1 MSSVLIGIIG
11 IALFMGIAIGS
22 AVFLGP
28 RFEDAQSQSL
38 GSTSVQAVSS
48 VAAAVSS
55 FRMATGYGYGPGLEN
70 TQKLVDGG
78 YLRSVPT
85 NPVISGRDPQ
95 IVGSNG
101 LDYASTPA
109 AQQGTWSP
117 KFVYMSVGTDN
128 GVCSQ
133 VLRMLGYMNS
143 GDSLNAGTTYDPS
156 VGGDQR
162 PAGCFRTN
170 AGASQISAGD
180 YVVYARVGGA

>member
-1 MSSVLIGIIG
+1 LSSVLIGIIG

-38 GSTSVQAVSS
+38 GSTSVQAVSN

-78 YLRSVPT
+78 YLRSVPS
-85 NPVISGRDPQ
+85 NPVATGRDPQ

-101 LDYASTPA
+101 LDYSATPA
-109 AQQGTWSP
+109 AQQSSWSP
-117 KFVYMSVGTDN
+117 KFVYMSIGTDRF
-128 GVCSQ
+128 VCDQ
-133 VLRMLGYMNS
+133 VLRMLGYMSS
-143 GDSLNAGTTYDPS
+143 GDSMNPNTTYDPS

-170 AGASQISAGD
+170 AASSQIASGD

>member
-55 FRMATGYGYGPGLEN
+55 YRMATGYGYGPGLEN
-70 TQKLVDGG
+70 AQKLVDGG
-78 YLRSVPT
+78 FLRSVPS
-85 NPVISGRDPQ
+85 NPVLPGRDPQ
-95 IVGSNG
+95 IIGSNG

-128 GVCSQ
+128 GVCGQ
-133 VLRMLGYMNS
+133 VLRMLGYMGS
-143 GDSLNAGTTYDPS
+143 GDTLATTTYDPS
-156 VGGDQR
+156 AGGDQR

-170 AGASQISAGD
+170 TASSQIASGD